1 MSGSSCFENEE
12 AGVLLDRIDA
22 AAEAYAAALLDL
34 YGIKAAGARFDA
46 ELNGSRIG
54 HALNPLYMDLLASIE
69 AWRIYSRREEPRI
82 EAFAAAH

>member
-1 MSGSSCFENEE
+1 MSGSSCFETEK
-12 AGVLLDRIDA
+12 AGALLDRIDA

-46 ELNGSRIG
+46 ELNGSHLG

-69 AWRIYSRREEPRI
+69 AWRIYSRWEEPRTVT
-82 EAFAAAH
+82 FAAAH